1 MVGEVKVRTVTYG
14 RKMPIERHGNAEY
27 ILTAEISA
35 DQTVEDVMASLRKIV
50 DHQLEEVRNQAQNYQ
65 EEVGNDWYR

>member
-27 ILTAEISA
+27 ILTAEVGA
-35 DQTVEDVMASLRKIV
+35 EQTVEDVMASLRKIV
-50 DHQLEEVRNQAQNYQ
+50 NCQLEEIRNQDYR
-65 EEVGNDWYR
+65 EEDN

>member
-27 ILTAEISA
+27 ILTAEVGA
-35 DQTVEDVMASLRKIV
+35 EQTVEDVMASLRKIV
-50 DHQLEEVRNQAQNYQ
+50 NCQLEEIRSQDYR
-65 EEVGNDWYR
+65 EEDN